1 MGRRWRLGHNPWQD
15 DTSIKAHTMTTL
27 RLISSMATKPLLADL
42 VALYKA
48 QMPDVQVL
56 VESVGGVDAAKRVQA
71 GEAFDGV
78 VLASDAIDKLIAS
91 GHVLAGSRAD
101 LVRSGVAV
109 AVPAGQPVPDISTEA
124 ALKTAILA
132 APTLGYSTGP
142 SGVQLAKQFE
152 VWGIAELIKDRIV
165 QAKPGVPVGAL
176 VVRDGQVVASGTSQ
190 QLLADPQLAGH
201 FGDDAGVLWQG
212 QVQCHDDLYQ
222 LTRLQVAAGSLW
234 VSRRQE
240 SHGDQ
245 LRLQIRARDVSVA
258 LSRSE
263 DSSISNLLPAT
274 LVSIS
279 ASSDPAH
286 VQLLLDAAGA
296 PLLARISRRSLALL
310 GLKPGQALW
319 AQIKAVALLA

>member
-48 QMPDVQVL
+48 QAPHVQVQ

-91 GHVLAGSRAD
+91 GHVRAGSRAD

-124 ALKTAILA
+124 ALKAAILA

-142 SGVQLAKQFE
+142 SGVQLAKLFE
-152 VWGIAELIKDRIV
+152 RWGIAEQIKDRIV
-165 QAKPGVPVGAL
+165 TAPPGVPVGSL
-176 VVRDGQVVASGTSQ
+176 VAKGEVELGFQ
-190 QLLADPQLAGH
+190 QLSELMSLEGID
-201 FGDDAGVLWQG
+201 VLG
-212 QVQCHDDLYQ
+212 P
-222 LTRLQVAAGSLW
+222 
-234 VSRRQE
+234 
-240 SHGDQ
+240 
-245 LRLQIRARDVSVA
+245 
-258 LSRSE
+258 
-263 DSSISNLLPAT
+263 LPADIQIIT
-274 LVSIS
+274 TFS
-279 ASSDPAH
+279 AGLATASTQP
-286 VQLLLDAAGA
+286 DAV
-296 PLLARISRRSLALL
+296 R
-310 GLKPGQALW
+310 
-319 AQIKAVALLA
+319 ALLAFLVSPATGPTKQRNGMEAAG